1 MFRNNQ
7 AEFNQTYRELIER
20 VYSFSSKMNIFLYVS
35 LSFQFKLMCYTQQLK
50 FVIKV
55 IRLKNSK

>member
-20 VYSFSSKMNIFLYVS
+20 VYSFSPKMNIFLYVS

>member
-20 VYSFSSKMNIFLYVS
+20 VHSISPKMNIFLYVS